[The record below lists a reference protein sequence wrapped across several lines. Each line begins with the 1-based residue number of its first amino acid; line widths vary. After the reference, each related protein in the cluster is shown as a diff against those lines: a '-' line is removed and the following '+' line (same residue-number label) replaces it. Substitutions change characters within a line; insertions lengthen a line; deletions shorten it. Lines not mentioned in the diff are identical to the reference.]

1 MRFKTGL
8 VLGAGVGYYLGAA
21 AGRPRYEQLRRLLDR
36 AGGSEA
42 VSTAGGKAR
51 AVIDLTLE
59 RARDAIDAR
68 VTRTDSG
75 AGAPHPDP
83 RHRPNPRHRAPLHRV
98 TESGK
103 APTLNGAGA

>member
-21 AGRPRYEQLRRLLDR
+21 AGRSRYEQLRRLLGR
-36 AGGSEA
+36 AGSSAA
-42 VSTAGGKAR
+42 VTTAGGKAR

-59 RARDAIDAR
+59 RARDAVDAR
-68 VTRTDSG
+68 VGGTSPGVG
-75 AGAPHPDP
+75 AEHLGT
-83 RHRPNPRHRAPLHRV
+83 RHRPHQHRGAQLRQAAENGH
-98 TESGK
+98 